1 MSLDGEIDSSKTLV
15 PVYNN
20 KHCYSPGDNMLYI
33 VIIYGLLSV
42 MNFGN
47 YELLMVADE
56 VKFITWITNITEGLQ
71 MEFRYSPWNRP

>member
-1 MSLDGEIDSSKTLV
+1 
-15 PVYNN
+15 
-20 KHCYSPGDNMLYI
+20 MLYI
-33 VIIYGLLSV
+33 VIIYGLLGV

-47 YELLMVADE
+47 YELLTVAAE

>member
-1 MSLDGEIDSSKTLV
+1 MPSDVEIDSSKTLV

-20 KHCYSPGDNMLYI
+20 THCYSSGDDMLYI
-33 VIIYGLLSV
+33 VIIYGFLGV

-47 YELLMVADE
+47 YELLTVAAV

-71 MEFRYSPWNRP
+71 MEFGYSPWNRP